1 MRFVEDF
8 LVGLYAL
15 LVVAWFVLVVVA
27 VALLVGPV
35 SVTMVLIGLAGL
47 LSVGGLAWA
56 IGAFVRAR
64 GWWW

>member
-15 LVVAWFVLVVVA
+15 LVVAWLVLVVVA

-47 LSVGGLAWA
+47 LSVGGFAWA